1 MSDEPEDYQEVYDEA
16 CRAFLEEN
24 EAAFTSFQKVT
35 KSAEK
40 EYYGRQAMASKGWK
54 AASDVFFATLAAKDA
69 KDGKP

>member
-40 EYYGRQAMASKGWK
+40 EYYGRQAIALEVLN
-54 AASDVFFATLAAKDA
+54 AASVVYFAK
-69 KDGKP
+69 KESEGKP